1 MRQWEIRMKYVAIAA
16 AVLGLAA
23 INTAGTAK
31 AQDVGVTIRA
41 GESHNHYRHHRH
53 HWRGDYARACRTVV
67 THRINGRGD
76 RVTVRK
82 KVCD

>member
-1 MRQWEIRMKYVAIAA
+1 MKYVAIAA
-16 AVLGLAA
+16 AVLGLVA

-31 AQDVGVTIRA
+31 AEDYGVTIRA
-41 GESHNHYRHHRH
+41 GENHHDRDHWRHGH

-67 THRINGRGD
+67 THRINARGD
-76 RVTVRK
+76 RVTIRK